1 MPWPLLLAP
10 ILLAQAAP
18 AAEKGAA
25 PAPAA
30 ATAPAAGTA
39 TTKTVTAAPAPAP
52 ASGAE
57 SSLPT
62 IIVLGPIFL
71 LFYLLL
77 VRPQQ
82 QAEKKRKSLVESL
95 KKNDRVF
102 TSAGIY
108 GTVVSVESDQDKV
121 VLRVDD
127 DKGVRMTFSKASILR
142 VVDAKPEKS
151 AEVAT

>member
-1 MPWPLLLAP
+1 MPWSLLLAP
-10 ILLAQAAP
+10 VLLAQTAP
-18 AAEKGAA
+18 AAAEKGTAAA
-25 PAPAA
+25 PVAA
-30 ATAPAAGTA
+30 SAPAAGNATA
-39 TTKTVTAAPAPAP
+39 KAATPAPAP
-52 ASGAE
+52 SSGAE

-71 LFYLLL
+71 LFYILL

-82 QAEKKRKSLVESL
+82 QAEKKRKSLVEAL

-108 GTVVSVESDQDKV
+108 GTVVSVEPDQDKV